1 MLRKGHTAGPVFH
14 TRRVESVSL
23 GPLMVD
29 VTGTGLT
36 AEDRE
41 LLQHPLIG
49 GVILFTRNYTDPEQ
63 LGALVADIHAL
74 CTPPLL
80 VAVDQEGGRVQRF
93 RDGFTRLPPAR
104 FFGDVYERDSSSA
117 RRLAESTAWLM
128 AAELRAAGVDLSFAP
143 VLDLD
148 YGRSV
153 VIGDRAFHHTLK
165 AVAELGRAWLLG
177 MRRAGMAATAK
188 HFPGHGAVSGD
199 SHHVLPVDERPLDE
213 IRRRDLSPYAQLMR
227 LELLSVMM
235 AHVVYPAVDR
245 MPASLSRRW
254 IEGELRDRLDFK
266 GAVFCDDLSMR
277 AAEAAGGPVER
288 ARAALAAGCD
298 MLPVCNNPAAVQAIL
313 GELGAYRHPMSQ
325 WRLAR
330 LHGGV
335 AVAREDLYASRE
347 WRETRAALERL
358 QAGAD
363 FKLET

>member
-1 MLRKGHTAGPVFH
+1 M
-14 TRRVESVSL
+14 SL

-29 VTGTGLT
+29 IAGTGLG

-49 GVILFTRNYTDPEQ
+49 GVILFTRNYADPEQ
-63 LGALVADIHAL
+63 LGVLVADIHAL
-74 CTPPLL
+74 RTPPLL

-104 FFGDVYERDSSSA
+104 FFGAVYEHDPAAA
-117 RRLAESTAWLM
+117 RRLAESSAWLM

-153 VIGDRAFHHTLK
+153 VIGDRALHHTLK

-188 HFPGHGAVSGD
+188 HFPGHGAVNGD
-199 SHHVLPVDERPLDE
+199 SHYVLPVDERPLDE
-213 IRRRDLSPYAQLMR
+213 IRRRDLSPYTQLIR

-235 AHVVYPAVDR
+235 AHVVYPAMDR
-245 MPASLSRRW
+245 RPASLSRRW
-254 IEGELRDRLDFK
+254 IEGELRARMDFK

-277 AAEAAGGPVER
+277 AVEAAGGPVER

-298 MLPVCNNPAAVQAIL
+298 MLPVSNNRAAVQAL
-313 GELGAYRHPMSQ
+313 LSELGSYKHPMSQ

-330 LHGGV
+330 LHGGLPITL
-335 AVAREDLYASRE
+335 EDLHASRE
-347 WRETRAALERL
+347 WRATHAELEQL
-358 QAGAD
+358 QTGAD

>member
-1 MLRKGHTAGPVFH
+1 M
-14 TRRVESVSL
+14 SL

-29 VTGTGLT
+29 ITGTGLS

-41 LLQHPLIG
+41 LLRHPLIG
-49 GVILFTRNYTDPEQ
+49 GVLLFTCNYSNPEQ
-63 LGALVADIHAL
+63 LSALVAGIHEL
-74 CTPPLL
+74 RTPPLL
-80 VAVDQEGGRVQRF
+80 VAADQEGGRVQRF
-93 RDGFTRLPPAR
+93 QNGFTRLPPAR
-104 FFGDVYERDSSSA
+104 YFGVLYERDPNAA
-117 RRLAESTAWLM
+117 RRLAENTAWLM
-128 AAELRAAGVDLSFAP
+128 AAELRSAGVDMSFAP

-153 VIGDRAFHHTLK
+153 VIGDRAFHHTIK
-165 AVAELGRAWLLG
+165 AVSELGRAWLLG

-199 SHHVLPVDERPLDE
+199 SHHALPVDERPLDD
-213 IRRRDLSPYAQLMR
+213 IRRRDLKPYEQVIR

-235 AHVVYPAVDR
+235 AHVVYPAVDKL
-245 MPASLSRRW
+245 PASLSRHW
-254 IEGELRDRLDFK
+254 IEEELRGRLEFK

-277 AAEAAGGPVER
+277 ATESIGGYPER

-298 MLPVCNNPAAVQAIL
+298 MLPVCGNRTGVMAIL
-313 GELGAYRHPMSQ
+313 GELHEPAHPMSQ

-330 LHGGV
+330 LHGGELI
-335 AVAREDLYASRE
+335 AREDLYTSRE
-347 WRETRAALERL
+347 WREAHDELERL